1 MATPMNPE
9 SKHYEGG
16 LSFVIKSHGRLPGLP
31 GDFSRRPIGDERGLI
46 DLNYLEKAT
55 GIHVKIFTY
64 TDPGGAVC
72 PVTENIRGICSGSR
86 EDMALYESP
95 IQDAYKSTEHR
106 LESVQSASIEDS
118 PLRVHTPSIH
128 STLPDYILASFTDEE
143 AEKGEGLPGGVYLC
157 QADKLIYP
165 LNTPGTQVALSAV
178 IQQVVLRYAQAAGA
192 TSVDIHLIACLSTG
206 GIGVGAVPE
215 GTADEVNHL
224 LRAHQYQ
231 RNLVRGLGHSLP
243 ESNWNAQTATAQG
256 EPAKRALPAW
266 MTPAAQGGKRKG
278 RRRKRSR
285 TRKGRRRPRRPTRKR
300 R

>member
-1 MATPMNPE
+1 MNPT
-9 SKHYEGG
+9 SIHYEGG

-31 GDFSRRPIGDERGLI
+31 GDFSKNPIGDERGLI

-95 IQDAYKSTEHR
+95 VHDAYKSTEHR
-106 LESVQSASIEDS
+106 LESVQSSTQDS

-128 STLPDYILASFTDEE
+128 STLPDYILGAFTDEE
-143 AEKGEGLPGGVYLC
+143 AEKGEGLPGGIYLC
-157 QADKLIYP
+157 QKDRLIYP

-178 IQQVVLRYAQAAGA
+178 IQQVVLRYAHAVGV

-206 GIGVGAVPE
+206 GIGVGEVPQ
-215 GTADEVNHL
+215 GAADEVNHL
-224 LRAHQYQ
+224 LQAHQYQ

-243 ESNWNAQTATAQG
+243 ESSWNAHMPTTQG
-256 EPAKRALPAW
+256 ERAKRALPAW

-278 RRRKRSR
+278 KGKKRSH